1 MQSFSIWHWFP
12 TDFKEPNLIIYIL
25 PKSLFSSH
33 STICSLCIIIFIFI
47 FHFSRISS
55 LFSFALQDSYQ
66 SRKGNRIGEFL
77 ACKIFL
83 KQQQQRQKQQIIK
96 IYGSNDGKMPFPYSI
111 SIKGSLIFSATINL
125 KITIFC
131 FLFLL
136 SNFQRKRP

>member
-33 STICSLCIIIFIFI
+33 STIFSLCIIIFIFI
-47 FHFSRISS
+47 FHFSRNSI
-55 LFSFALQDSYQ
+55 LFSSALQDSYQ
-66 SRKGNRIGEFL
+66 NRIGEFL

-83 KQQQQRQKQQIIK
+83 KQQQRQKQQIIK